1 MYLKRVDVSENS
13 ISDVGIQTIC
23 PYIGLNKKTSLK
35 VINFSNNQITYV
47 GLMSLFVAIKN
58 KKNVIKELNFVA
70 NNLTD
75 EAA

>member
-1 MYLKRVDVSENS
+1 
-13 ISDVGIQTIC
+13 
-23 PYIGLNKKTSLK
+23 
-35 VINFSNNQITYV
+35 
-47 GLMSLFVAIKN
+47 MSLFVAIKK